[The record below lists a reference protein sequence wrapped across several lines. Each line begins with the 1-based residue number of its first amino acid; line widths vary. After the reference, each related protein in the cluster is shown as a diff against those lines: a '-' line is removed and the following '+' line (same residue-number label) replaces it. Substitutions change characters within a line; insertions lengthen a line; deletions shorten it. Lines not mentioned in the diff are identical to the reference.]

1 MRATWWSAV
10 LASVCVVPA
19 AAVEPADVHG
29 LWLTAQADAVIAFGP
44 CEDRVQ
50 ALCAQVVWDKDAGT
64 PKDTCG
70 VKVARLERFASDA
83 WRDGW
88 ALDPRDGKK
97 YKATVRIQEGA
108 LLLRAFVGVEVLG
121 QTERLSRIAKLPEQP
136 VCQPVQRTGAAS

>member
-1 MRATWWSAV
+1 M
-10 LASVCVVPA
+10 
-19 AAVEPADVHG
+19 
-29 LWLTAQADAVIAFGP
+29 
-44 CEDRVQ
+44 
-50 ALCAQVVWDKDAGT
+50 
-64 PKDTCG
+64 
-70 VKVARLERFASDA
+70 KVARLERFASDA

-88 ALDPRDGKK
+88 AFDPRDGKK